1 MLLRARSFSFRT
13 CILIILVA
21 SGLSRPATAQKRPQ
35 DLKTFLSQYTG
46 REILLIS
53 MSADS
58 LQFADPDSTQRYVV
72 VLDEVRS
79 DNMIV
84 HRQTGSDRRTFSYPI
99 ADIRRITY
107 LFGGRRYKR
116 IVVET
121 F

>member
-1 MLLRARSFSFRT
+1 MRRYVIIF
-13 CILIILVA
+13 LIAV
-21 SGLSRPATAQKRPQ
+21 GLSQPAAMAQKKPEELR
-35 DLKTFLSQYTG
+35 TFLSQYTG

-53 MSADS
+53 MSSDS
-58 LQFADPDSTQRYVV
+58 LQFADDDSTQRFVV
-72 VLDEVRS
+72 VLDEVGN

-84 HRQTGSDRRTFSYPI
+84 HRQTGTARQTFSYPI

-107 LFGGRRYKR
+107 LFAGRRYKR